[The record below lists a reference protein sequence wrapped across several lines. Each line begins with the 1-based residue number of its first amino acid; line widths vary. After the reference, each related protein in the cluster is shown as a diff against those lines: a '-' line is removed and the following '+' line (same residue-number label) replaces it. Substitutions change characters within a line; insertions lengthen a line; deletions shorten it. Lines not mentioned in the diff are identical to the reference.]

1 MNWFKKLSCEKAVN
15 PHNEKAREQRHKRI
29 KKTPERSNTNSND
42 EVIKPSSSLY
52 SRHMEILDPEEF
64 FHDPEHVR
72 NYKEEAE
79 FLELMSEWEIIPNP
93 ANITNFFSADFE
105 DELLQQRTQSVPAY
119 EKNVITTPEEPEYTS
134 YGKRELSA
142 ARALRKR
149 KRKTRFCDMLFKEK
163 IQLGLVPPEHESH
176 TTNHMKCKP
185 KFSEATHKTSRSTI
199 TSSLSSLQ
207 MSFNGVEETPIRNA
221 CANQVIKDCAINRNQ
236 LKTEAL
242 ASSIMGAIGKC
253 PDRDSTPRSSE
264 ADLITNSGD
273 LCHPTSRINHDHY
286 DIKQFFRLDDC
297 GNILLSTNHITET
310 RGFGLTVTQ
319 NKRLYKRY
327 RKLCRPLDEEIVH
340 ISCFEVL
347 KRFLLWLWYLI
358 CGEFD

>member
-1 MNWFKKLSCEKAVN
+1 MNWFKKLSCEKAAN
-15 PHNEKAREQRHKRI
+15 PHNKKEREQRHKRI
-29 KKTPERSNTNSND
+29 KKTSEQTNYDGKD
-42 EVIKPSSSLY
+42 EVSRPSSSLY
-52 SRHMEILDPEEF
+52 SRHMEVLDPEEF

-79 FLELMSEWEIIPNP
+79 FLELMSEWEIVTNP
-93 ANITNFFSADFE
+93 ANMTNFFSADFE
-105 DELLQQRTQSVPAY
+105 DELLQQRTQALPTC
-119 EKNVITTPEEPEYTS
+119 EKNVITTFEEPENMS
-134 YGKRELSA
+134 CEKRELNA
-142 ARALRKR
+142 ARRLRKR
-149 KRKTRFCDMLFKEK
+149 KRKTRFCDILFKEK
-163 IQLGLVPPEHESH
+163 IQLGLVPPGHDSH
-176 TTNHMKCKP
+176 ITNHMKFKR
-185 KFSEATHKTSRSTI
+185 KVSEATHKNSSSTI

-207 MSFNGVEETPIRNA
+207 MSFNDVEETPIRNA

-297 GNILLSTNHITET
+297 GNILLNTNHITET

-319 NKRLYKRY
+319 NNRLYTQY
-327 RKLCRPLDEEIVH
+327 RKLCKPLDERRVH
-340 ISCFEVL
+340 INCFEAF
-347 KRFLLWLWYLI
+347 KRFLLWLWCLV